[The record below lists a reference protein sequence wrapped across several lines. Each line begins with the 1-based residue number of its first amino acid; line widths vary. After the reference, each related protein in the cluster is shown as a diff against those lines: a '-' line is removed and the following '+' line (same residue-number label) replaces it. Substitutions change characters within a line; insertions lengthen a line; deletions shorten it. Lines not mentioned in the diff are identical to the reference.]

1 MPDIIK
7 EAEYIRNMVSNGM
20 YDIST
25 HATQRMNERNM
36 FFDEMEDIIL
46 NHKFKLAKDD
56 GNNERYEFYTNTK
69 DKIIVA
75 LGSGMMIPVIV
86 TVIKGGSKNE

>member
-7 EAEYIRNMVSNGM
+7 DAEYIRTMVGNEM
-20 YDIST
+20 YDISP
-25 HATQRMNERNM
+25 HANQRMNERNM
-36 FFDEMEDIIL
+36 SFEELEDIIL
-46 NHKFKLAKDD
+46 NHKYKIAKNE

-75 LGSGMMIPVIV
+75 LGTEMIIPVIV
-86 TVIKGGSKNE
+86 TVIKGGS

>member
-7 EAEYIRNMVSNGM
+7 EAKYIRNMVSNEM
-20 YDIST
+20 YDISP
-25 HATQRMNERNM
+25 HANQRMNERNM
-36 FFDEMEDIIL
+36 SFEELEDIIL
-46 NHKFKLAKDD
+46 NHQYKRAKDE

-75 LGSGMMIPVIV
+75 LGTEMILPVIV
-86 TVIKGGSKNE
+86 TVIKGGC

>member
-56 GNNERYEFYTNTK
+56 GNNDFIQIRR
-69 DKIIVA
+69 
-75 LGSGMMIPVIV
+75 
-86 TVIKGGSKNE
+86 IK

>member
-7 EAEYIRNMVSNGM
+7 EAEYIRNMVSNEM
-20 YDIST
+20 YDISP
-25 HATQRMNERNM
+25 HAIQRMNERNM
-36 FFDEMEDIIL
+36 SLEELEEIIL
-46 NHKFKLAKDD
+46 NHQCKRAKDE

-75 LGSGMMIPVIV
+75 LGTEMILPVIV
-86 TVIKGGSKNE
+86 TVIKGGS

>member
-7 EAEYIRNMVSNGM
+7 EAEYIRNMVSNEM
-20 YDIST
+20 YDISP
-25 HATQRMNERNM
+25 HANQRMNERNM
-36 FFDEMEDIIL
+36 SFEELEDIIL
-46 NHKFKLAKDD
+46 NHQCKRAKDE

-75 LGSGMMIPVIV
+75 LGTEMILPVIV
-86 TVIKGGSKNE
+86 TVIKGGS

>member
-7 EAEYIRNMVSNGM
+7 EAEYIRQMVSNEM
-20 YDIST
+20 YDISP
-25 HATQRMNERNM
+25 HANQRMNERNM
-36 FFDEMEDIIL
+36 SFEELEDIIL
-46 NHKFKLAKDD
+46 KHQYRLGKDE

-75 LGSGMMIPVIV
+75 LGTGMIIPVIV
-86 TVIKGGSKNE
+86 TVIKGGS